1 MAWKDVP
8 VGSTVN
14 NKLWVIDGTPGI
26 KTKIIPNRGFHT
38 NIPSIDGGVGTILN
52 YDDTIVTRLSDDNI
66 LTDVIYSGNYY
77 TLTTTGNAVGL
88 ELTHSSIL
96 NSIDIYVNATTGNTI
111 SSNTFHILTSMDGVN
126 WNRIESIASSTISF
140 TCEAN
145 YGSLTIPLSTPVIS
159 KFVAVRSATDFL
171 LFDGS
176 NRIAHTRE
184 IQLFT
189 PEEFGINGDTATNR
203 ATGNM
208 YEKINGLWQLTYTSP
223 EIPQHLVGSS
233 VTPPSAVGR
242 PIGSFYIVQ
251 NS

>member
-14 NKLWVIDGTPGI
+14 NKLWVTDGIPGV

-52 YDDTIVTRLSDDNI
+52 YDDTIVTKLSDDDI
-66 LTDVIYSGNYY
+66 LTDVVYSGNYY

-88 ELTHSSIL
+88 ELTHPSIL
-96 NSIDIYVNATTGNTI
+96 NSIDIYVNGTTGATI
-111 SSNTFHILTSMDGVN
+111 LSNTFHILTSIDGAN
-126 WNRIESIASSTISF
+126 WSRVESIASSVLSL

-145 YGSLTIPLSTPVIS
+145 YGSVTIPLSTSIIS
-159 KFVAVRSATDFL
+159 KFVAIRSATDFI

-176 NRIAHTRE
+176 NRIARIRE
-184 IQLFT
+184 IRLFT
-189 PEEFGINGDTATNR
+189 PEEIGVEGDIATNR

-208 YEKINGLWQLTYTSP
+208 YEKINGLWQLTYTAP

-233 VTPPSAVGR
+233 MTPPSAVGR